1 MTMGAKNLTLNTQI
15 ESNGT
20 NQFIKVEMASELI
33 KYKLFS
39 ADNIKLMVE

>member
-1 MTMGAKNLTLNTQI
+1 MNVGAKNLNLNTHI
-15 ESNGT
+15 ESNAT

-39 ADNIKLMVE
+39 ANNLKLNE